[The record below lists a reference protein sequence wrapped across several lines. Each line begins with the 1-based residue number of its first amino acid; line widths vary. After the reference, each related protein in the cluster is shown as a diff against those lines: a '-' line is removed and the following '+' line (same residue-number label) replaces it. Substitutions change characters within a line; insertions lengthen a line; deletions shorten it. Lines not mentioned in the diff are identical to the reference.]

1 MSIDVLLSE
10 GKKLDDEGK
19 YEEAVTC
26 YDKAIKIDPKNA
38 EAWRGKGKSLA
49 MISAKKAMI
58 CFDRLIEVK
67 PADVRAWA
75 WKEMLS
81 RLLER
86 YEEAIAC
93 SDRLIELKPEVG
105 RPWTKKGYALSKLE
119 RYEEAIACFDK
130 AIEMKY
136 EVADSWMNKGIVFDR
151 SGKVE
156 EATECFSKATEL
168 DPTDSYEWTVK
179 GYKTEKDADGHHQM
193 FVHYVEKSYSEGK
206 RVHMPRAADYDEAIK
221 CYNKAIEIYPDNS
234 VAAQGKE
241 DVSKK
246 QENGW

>member
-10 GKKLDDEGK
+10 GKKLNDEDK
-19 YEEAVTC
+19 YEEAVIC

-38 EAWRGKGKSLA
+38 EVWRGKGESLA

-75 WKEMLS
+75 WKEVLS
-81 RLLER
+81 RLL
-86 YEEAIAC
+86 
-93 SDRLIELKPEVG
+93 G
-105 RPWTKKGYALSKLE
+105 

-179 GYKTEKDADGHHQM
+179 GYKTEQGADGHHQM
-193 FVHYVEKSYSEGK
+193 FLHYVQESYAKGK

-234 VAAQGKE
+234 VAKQRKE
-241 DVSKK
+241 DVSSKQKK
-246 QENGW
+246 GW

>member
-179 GYKTEKDADGHHQM
+179 GYKTEKGADGHHMM
-193 FVHYVEKSYSEGK
+193 FAHYVQESHFEGK
-206 RVHMPRAADYDEAIK
+206 RVHMPSAADYDEAIK
-221 CYNKAIEIYPDNS
+221 CYDKAIEIYPDNS

-241 DVSKK
+241 DVSSKQKK
-246 QENGW
+246 GW

>member
-1 MSIDVLLSE
+1 MSIDDLLSE
-10 GKKLDDEGK
+10 GKKLNDEGK

-26 YDKAIKIDPKNA
+26 YDKAIKIDPKHA
-38 EAWRGKGKSLA
+38 EAWRNKGESYA
-49 MISAKKAMI
+49 FVSARKAMI

-67 PADVRAWA
+67 PDDVAAWA
-75 WKEMLS
+75 WKEELS

-93 SDRLIELKPEVG
+93 SDRLIELRPEVG
-105 RPWTKKGYALSKLE
+105 RAWTRKGYALSKLK
-119 RYEEAIACFDK
+119 RYEEAIVCFDK

-151 SGKVE
+151 SGKAE
-156 EATECFSKATEL
+156 EATTCFGKATEL

-179 GYKTEKDADGHHQM
+179 GYKTEQGADGHHQM
-193 FVHYVEKSYSEGK
+193 FLHYVQQSYSEGK

-221 CYNKAIEIYPDNS
+221 CYNKAIEIDPDNS
-234 VAAQGKE
+234 VAKQRKGI
-241 DVSKK
+241 VSNK
-246 QENGW
+246 QKNGW

>member
-10 GKKLDDEGK
+10 GKKLNGEDK
-19 YEEAVTC
+19 YEEAVIC

-38 EAWRGKGKSLA
+38 EAWRGKGESLA

-58 CFDRLIEVK
+58 CFDRLIELK

-81 RLLER
+81 RL
-86 YEEAIAC
+86 
-93 SDRLIELKPEVG
+93 
-105 RPWTKKGYALSKLE
+105 LE

-179 GYKTEKDADGHHQM
+179 GYKTEKGADGHHQM
-193 FVHYVEKSYSEGK
+193 FVHYVKKSYSEGK
-206 RVHMPRAADYDEAIK
+206 SVHMPRAADYDEAIE
-221 CYNKAIEIYPDNS
+221 CYNKAIEIYPANS

-246 QENGW
+246 QKSGW